1 VRRVGLRICAALVAA
16 IATLGFSGTAWAGD
30 GNALGEVL
38 DTTSQQ
44 GGFGPN
50 LTYSPG
56 GFPDTPDDYEIG
68 ALQTLRVADADPKV
82 VERKASL
89 GGGEKLTAAV
99 TAEAV
104 RVWEVGYFLAGEKV
118 NLVVVDATSGE
129 VTESWTGSAVD
140 WPMARGH
147 EGQFGHL
154 LNAPWIWGP
163 LAGIFLLGL
172 WDFRRWRKWVHLD
185 LVVLLS
191 FGVSQAFFNAAEIG
205 ISVPLYYPP
214 LLYLLARMLWLGFRG
229 GDRGGTAGE
238 GLRPTMPTAL
248 LAALAIGLIVL
259 RIAANVA
266 DSGVIDVG
274 YAGVIG
280 ADKITDSQPIYG
292 ESSFPD
298 DNSTGDTYGP
308 ANYFAYVPF
317 EAALPWSGSWDDLPA
332 AHAAAIFFDLAT
344 VAGLF
349 MLGRLL
355 VRRREA
361 GEGAREAGAS
371 AHGGG
376 TWELGG
382 GEGAAPGAGG
392 RSSALASDGYPR
404 DTADPAS
411 PRGSAGYP
419 VDSRGYQS
427 EEIPPAPPAPA
438 AGGRLARLRPR
449 LPARTPENAAGVT
462 LAFAWV
468 AYPYSAFALQSN
480 SNDSLIAALL
490 VWSLVAF
497 ASPLARGGLLAAASL
512 AKFAPLALVPLYAAG
527 ERGLRLR
534 VPEARHA
541 LLRPLLLFTAAFLAG
556 AVLLL
561 AHPAVDPGLAD
572 FYDRTLRSQLERVS
586 PFSIWG
592 QADLEWLH
600 TVLKAAAVALAVL
613 VAFVPRERS
622 LAQVAA
628 LGAAVIIAAQLTVE
642 HWFYLYIPWFLP
654 MLLAALLMG
663 RRAGAEHAPTRREEE
678 FREMLPQPFPSPRP

>member
-1 VRRVGLRICAALVAA
+1 VRRVGLRICAAFFAA
-16 IATLGFSGTAWAGD
+16 IAALAFSGTARAGD
-30 GNALGEVL
+30 GNALGDVL

-68 ALQTLRVADADPKV
+68 ALQALRVADADPKV

-104 RVWEVGYFLAGEKV
+104 QVWEVGYFLAGEKV
-118 NLVVVDATSGE
+118 NLVVVDATSGK

-147 EGQFGHL
+147 ERQFGHI
-154 LNAPWIWGP
+154 LNAPWVWGP

-191 FGVSQAFFNAAEIG
+191 FGISQAFFNAAEIG

-229 GDRGGTAGE
+229 RDRGGPAGE

-292 ESSFPD
+292 AESFPD

-308 ANYFAYVPF
+308 TNYFAYVPF
-317 EAALPWSGSWDDLPA
+317 EAALPWSGSWDELPA

-361 GEGAREAGAS
+361 GEEDGD
-371 AHGGG
+371 
-376 TWELGG
+376 
-382 GEGAAPGAGG
+382 GE
-392 RSSALASDGYPR
+392 
-404 DTADPAS
+404 
-411 PRGSAGYP
+411 
-419 VDSRGYQS
+419 
-427 EEIPPAPPAPA
+427 PA
-438 AGGRLARLRPR
+438 AADRKRRLRPR
-449 LPARTPENAAGVT
+449 LPARTPENAAGAT

-468 AYPYSAFALQSN
+468 AYPYSTFALQSN

-497 ASPLARGGLLAAASL
+497 ASPLARGGLIAAASL

-534 VPEARHA
+534 VPEGRHA
-541 LLRPLLLFTAAFLAG
+541 LLRPLLLFAAAFLAG

-600 TVLKAAAVALAVL
+600 TALKAAAVALAVL

-622 LAQVAA
+622 LTQIAA
-628 LGAAVIIAAQLTVE
+628 LGAAVIIAVQLTVE

-663 RRAGAEHAPTRREEE
+663 RGARAERTPTRREEDL
-678 FREMLPQPFPSPRP
+678 REMLPQAFPSPRP